1 MSEQM
6 IDVWQIG
13 TVNWQK
19 KYKIPENL
27 IWQFTEPSD
36 LVQFVNKQS
45 IDSKENLLIII
56 TELEKI
62 SSIGKL
68 ADFIQPYQVI
78 YNQELIIDDRNL
90 LDLLK
95 NECAMSIDMSDP
107 QELLGKIALSFF
119 SGQSGIKVNIGEIEI
134 MPSFQGEISFQGNVK
149 VEMKGDF
156 GNSFRPLVTWRH
168 NMFSDPKRRLELA
181 LEFQKDDQVD
191 LELAIYESE
200 IGSNEIKKARWL
212 LDEQQLKQPSIIEGV
227 HSDRAGSNLSAVLFA
242 KGSGVVSLGALHY
255 RWSRF
260 QFGKSILGG
269 KLFRDFKND
278 EFFYYYNPGDL
289 KPPLNVYFSGYR
301 SLEGFEGYPM
311 LKSMGAPFL
320 LFSDP
325 RLEGGAFYQGSQEFE
340 NKFVEIIQKKLKEL
354 GFSSDELIMSGIS
367 MGTFGALYYGSKL
380 QPHAIILG
388 KPLINL
394 GTIATNGRINRP
406 QEFDTALDQL
416 LKQTGEVSYKS
427 ASKYDEDIWKTITNG
442 KFEGTTIAVA
452 FMKND
457 DYDRNAFE
465 RIKKNFKHIN
475 VQIIGKGWLGRHNDN
490 SQAVVNWFLTQYR
503 YFLTNDFGRLKDEK

>member
-78 YNQELIIDDRNL
+78 YNQKLIIDDRNL

-200 IGSNEIKKARWL
+200 IGSK
-212 LDEQQLKQPSIIEGV
+212 
-227 HSDRAGSNLSAVLFA
+227 
-242 KGSGVVSLGALHY
+242 
-255 RWSRF
+255 
-260 QFGKSILGG
+260 
-269 KLFRDFKND
+269 
-278 EFFYYYNPGDL
+278 
-289 KPPLNVYFSGYR
+289 
-301 SLEGFEGYPM
+301 
-311 LKSMGAPFL
+311 
-320 LFSDP
+320 
-325 RLEGGAFYQGSQEFE
+325 
-340 NKFVEIIQKKLKEL
+340 
-354 GFSSDELIMSGIS
+354 
-367 MGTFGALYYGSKL
+367 
-380 QPHAIILG
+380 
-388 KPLINL
+388 
-394 GTIATNGRINRP
+394 
-406 QEFDTALDQL
+406 
-416 LKQTGEVSYKS
+416 
-427 ASKYDEDIWKTITNG
+427 
-442 KFEGTTIAVA
+442 
-452 FMKND
+452 
-457 DYDRNAFE
+457 
-465 RIKKNFKHIN
+465 
-475 VQIIGKGWLGRHNDN
+475 
-490 SQAVVNWFLTQYR
+490 
-503 YFLTNDFGRLKDEK
+503 